1 MLLFLTFKWI
11 NEYMHFNKLLNV
23 NLFINNEYV
32 LNEQILFL
40 VLVFNMV
47 NYLIIYCCIA
57 KYPET

>member
-47 NYLIIYCCIA
+47 N
-57 KYPET
+57 